1 MATKTLKTTPK
12 ITIKVWTSI
21 LDKFEQKMEDACL
34 RRDAF
39 ITKVLHV
46 ELDFLDSEVSIPNS
60 QASYEYVSSEIE
72 KFDRKLVSLAL
83 PPELTLRLNEICK
96 RKRIVRDAFFNRLF
110 LLLSLKPKAIDSLL
124 FQDAQNEWLNRYSKE
139 YGNDLS
145 GFEHAI
151 YPLEPAI
158 NPFWAIRDALSLYA
172 ADEGWEDY
180 IEPTNGKTIQIK
192 REISGQV
199 QPIDTVYATFLDQ
212 KVGGH
217 TLIGMNCYVPDWRV
231 PGHAS
236 EKAHAAKLD
245 ELFSSMETELGV

>member
-1 MATKTLKTTPK
+1 MAIKTLKTTPK

-21 LDKFEQKMEDACL
+21 LDKFEQKMEEACL

-39 ITKVLHV
+39 ICKVLQV
-46 ELDFLDSEVSIPNS
+46 ELDYLDSEVAIPNS
-60 QASYEYVSSEIE
+60 QASYDFVSSELE

-83 PPELTLRLNEICK
+83 PPELTRRLNEICK

-124 FQDAQNEWLNRYSKE
+124 FQDAENEWFNRYSRE

-158 NPFWAIRDALSLYA
+158 NPFWAIRDALNLYS
-172 ADEGWEDY
+172 ADEGLEDY
-180 IEPTNGKTIQIK
+180 IEPTSGKKILIK
-192 REISGQV
+192 REISGQI
-199 QPIDTVYATFLDQ
+199 QPEDTVYATFFDQ

-217 TLIGMNCYVPDWRV
+217 TLLGMNCCMPDWRV

-236 EKAHAAKLD
+236 EKARAAKLD
-245 ELFSSMETELGV
+245 ELFSTMEKELGV